1 MQRSIERDYDINYHK
16 RALDKCLEEL
26 LAHAQA
32 LHDVGYNPYYEL
44 DRAVDQL
51 AIAREEV

>member
-1 MQRSIERDYDINYHK
+1 MQRSIDRDYDINYHK

-44 DRAVDQL
+44 DSAEDQI
-51 AIAREEV
+51 AIAKHEV